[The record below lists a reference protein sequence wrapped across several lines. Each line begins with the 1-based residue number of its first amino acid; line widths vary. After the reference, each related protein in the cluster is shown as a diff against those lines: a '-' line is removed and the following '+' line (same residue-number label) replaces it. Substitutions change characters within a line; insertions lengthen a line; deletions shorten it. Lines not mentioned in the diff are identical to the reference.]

1 MAEPFKST
9 PASRVFGMGL
19 PRRSNLPPAT
29 FFDTPIYEER
39 RNLTPTIRKNAL
51 AEQQM
56 AAEEAALAAKQADIE
71 RQIQGQEAMSRAFSG
86 IEQGEEIE
94 NIFRKN
100 PAIVY
105 SPQFGQLYQA
115 SNLMEP
121 SKASKTLV
129 PNLAKSL
136 PPEFR
141 SEFLATASDPKYLN
155 DPLGA
160 YTAIEMKKNIADQ
173 RGRLRAMGVDV
184 SKLKPDYYYTPEEES
199 DFKSKLSIE
208 AKMAEIEQKKSEER
222 ERDLQE
228 AKKWALK
235 RGAQENM
242 VNLLDSPSAIYQLG
256 ASIGGSRSGTAS
268 RDIIDRRSKI
278 FNIAKD
284 ELEDAKRD
292 FRDSAYD
299 EPDVVE
305 AKKKMLDEAQ
315 ARYNQAKSDFEGALI
330 EPPMEENA
338 VMGIQLPDYAPYSP
352 EFRAGFASAAGS
364 PAFGVPLGGR
374 STVPAKGRVAG
385 ETATNITSPA
395 AMGGGEQDSGATFQQ
410 KMQKA
415 SAPQP
420 PSGAP
425 TPDLETA
432 AKNEQLANIGSMN
445 EDGLARVIES
455 DQFSLAQK
463 EKALESLKALEK
475 AKFPNLDLDAVKA
488 KKENVRTLIAE
499 LEPTLKDA
507 RIFEKE
513 VMPAYSKAMKD
524 VETLVGLYAEQNG
537 LDPANIYRS
546 LEREVAPNG
555 ELSAKGFQ
563 IAFDVLGE
571 ELAKTN
577 NAYLGKVLEKE
588 NKSKSTS
595 QPIRSFL
602 KRVFGGNQ
610 VNNAKILGRLAR
622 ERIGNRVTPEW
633 GGGATSM
640 DVGLESSPEADEIA
654 RQYLP

>member
-1 MAEPFKST
+1 
-9 PASRVFGMGL
+9 
-19 PRRSNLPPAT
+19 
-29 FFDTPIYEER
+29 
-39 RNLTPTIRKNAL
+39 
-51 AEQQM
+51 M

-268 RDIIDRRSKI
+268 RDIIDRRGKI
-278 FNIAKD
+278 FNIAKE

-330 EPPMEENA
+330 EPPMEEDG
-338 VMGIQLPDYAPYSP
+338 VMGMQLPDYAPYSP

-395 AMGGGEQDSGATFQQ
+395 AMGGGLPAPVPFMDTMKKGATQAPKIEDILKVTEEEVINDINSPDATDDTFMAAISDPNASEKVKTTALERLRQFAKSPKFPLGTTSREARNRIANLQ
-410 KMQKA
+410 EKIKEGEKLIRMGPEMDKYRKA
-415 SAPQP
+415 WTAEKNDIASDIEAYAK
-420 PSGAP
+420 SLGLDA
-425 TPDLETA
+425 DLVA
-432 AKNEQLANIGSMN
+432 ADLAKNEPLTDDPDNPFTIRDDFNKFLKGKLDKKSIKISPFEGSEFASEFGMEGAIPGFRSIGK
-445 EDGLARVIES
+445 G
-455 DQFSLAQK
+455 K
-463 EKALESLKALEK
+463 
-475 AKFPNLDLDAVKA
+475 
-488 KKENVRTLIAE
+488 T
-499 LEPTLKDA
+499 
-507 RIFEKE
+507 
-513 VMPAYSKAMKD
+513 YS
-524 VETLVGLYAEQNG
+524 
-537 LDPANIYRS
+537 
-546 LEREVAPNG
+546 
-555 ELSAKGFQ
+555 
-563 IAFDVLGE
+563 DVL
-571 ELAKTN
+571 
-577 NAYLGKVLEKE
+577 NAYLGEKFGQ
-588 NKSKSTS
+588 NKPSTS
-595 QPIRSFL
+595 NPVAPAVKPSNIKSITPI
-602 KRVFGGNQ
+602 
-610 VNNAKILGRLAR
+610 
-622 ERIGNRVTPEW
+622 E
-633 GGGATSM
+633 
-640 DVGLESSPEADEIA
+640 
-654 RQYLP
+654 